1 MNGEILCDGVCVP
14 EDVSGACGPSAL
26 KHVGSFLPQTLN
38 CEPPGN
44 KEPCI
49 HIPSRAFPQG
59 KQKSSNS
66 SCTFPLAAQA
76 TAQGPH
82 LKGAPVYGHTTLKMP
97 DLI

>member
-1 MNGEILCDGVCVP
+1 MMASVCQKMCQR
-14 EDVSGACGPSAL
+14 GACGPSAL

-38 CEPPGN
+38 CELPGN

-49 HIPSRAFPQG
+49 HTPSCAFPQG

-66 SCTFPLAAQA
+66 SYTFPLAAQA

-82 LKGAPVYGHTTLKMP
+82 LKGAPVYGHTTLKTS
-97 DLI
+97 DFI